1 MMNQSIDESESGS
14 WLHTHSDSYW
24 QQGSATCNDNDVAVE
39 KGWHE
44 MRSERF
50 EELSS
55 AELFIIYLFIYL
67 FIYADVMAEIERVAN
82 KIK

>member
-1 MMNQSIDESESGS
+1 
-14 WLHTHSDSYW
+14 
-24 QQGSATCNDNDVAVE
+24 
-39 KGWHE
+39 